1 MSFSFY
7 KELNLYFEKKIKDDY
22 LRKAFINKY
31 FYNLTL
37 NEDLEKKLIMYEFLL
52 NP

>member
-37 NEDLEKKLIMYEFLL
+37 NKFEISLIASLL
-52 NP
+52 L